1 MRFLVALSLFMSV
14 WLHHTVAFTYNAP
27 NNCEWSFRDP
37 TNQDVSLVCN
47 LRTISSDL
55 DSSSLSL
62 SQAEHTKQLSVLC
75 SDVLFFQSSLQS
87 RIFQRFYNLDSLSIE
102 YCKLTSLPSGTF
114 LGLDVLKK
122 LTVTTHN
129 SDWSIMA
136 LDLESESL
144 VGMPHLEYLQLG
156 KNNIWTLPERV
167 FCPLP
172 ALRHLNLTWNR
183 LQDVSEVGVTGGCG
197 AHLITLDLSGNDLV
211 MLPEAGLAGLESLK
225 ELYLQYNDISMMAD
239 AALVGLNSL
248 NILNMSSNRLVALPP
263 EIFNETLSL
272 QELYIHNNSLSV
284 LAPGLFSSLTH
295 LTLLDLSHNKLTS
308 EWVNGETFKGLLRLV
323 VLNLSHN
330 KVNQVG
336 EDMFHDMSALQ
347 VLDLSNNDL
356 TSIGDLTFSALVNLH
371 RLDLSYNRLATM
383 GSRSLAGLHVL
394 SSLSL
399 SHNNLTSIAPSALEN
414 CTSLRNL
421 RFEFNFLKEI
431 PLAVSEATSLR
442 TLRLSH
448 NLLTEIREENLTKL
462 KNLQHLDL
470 SNNVLRT
477 LCKECLSGL
486 GDVEVLD
493 LSMNELTAIPHNSF
507 DTNQGLKLIRLD
519 GNKISDVNALF
530 AALPNLIWLNVSDN
544 RIAWFDYAL
553 IPAQLEYLDLQHNR
567 ITELGNYFTI
577 QKQLQLKTLDA
588 SHNSIEKLGPTS
600 VPDSIQLL
608 FVNSNKITEIA
619 SGTFSEKLNISMVD
633 LYDNLLTK
641 IDLTSIHLSHVPE
654 EQELPQFY
662 IGGNPIFCDCNMEW
676 MHRVHQISARRQH
689 PRVMDLDKVTC
700 TLPYPRSNENRI
712 SFLETRPS
720 QFLCPYSSHCFALCQ
735 CCDFIACDCQM
746 TCPTGCS
753 CYHDDTW
760 ATNIV
765 DCSARG
771 HHQLPDDI
779 PMDATIV
786 YMDANEM
793 NVLDAHHLIGRKN
806 LRKLFLNESRIES
819 IQNRTF
825 HGLSSLKELY
835 LHDNHLVN
843 LIGYEFE
850 FLVNLRYLNLQNNR
864 LKYIGNDTFAGLV
877 ALEVLLL
884 QGNFIVDF
892 PVWNLNANKVLREV
906 GLANNRW
913 SCDCQYLVDFKT
925 WLNRYK
931 DIALDAKTLHCISNK
946 TNEPGPL
953 VVETSY
959 SCENFVATSIV
970 QEKIHNNFLEPIL
983 ITLGLFFLVFILCVA
998 FVVLRVR
1005 LQKVVSKKCGLK
1017 LFPPEPT
1024 AIAKEDDKT
1033 IIYDAFI
1040 SHSDLDSKFVND
1052 TISRELE
1059 NAEPPYKLILS
1070 SRDYE
1075 TVGNYVGDFIVH
1087 SIESSR
1093 RTVLIVSKNFLD
1105 NDWCKFSFKA
1115 AHLEALKTYKNRIVV
1130 VMIGE
1135 VTENDFD
1142 SELSSI
1148 VKGAPSLHFEDK
1160 TFWSKLHA
1168 ALPASPPKPSAPDCF
1183 INETN
1188 YVTRNNVPGLT
1199 PSHTIKPTALGPT
1212 MVLNNTN
1219 INNSASLPHHHHLH
1233 HHHHHHHPLPQRSDT
1248 MMHQHQTQT
1257 SIGSDTGELDK
1268 TFASGETAQS
1278 SLAPSLSP
1286 SVAPSLSHSYMS
1298 IDYATSSTATRTSHI
1313 YASIDEPITQN
1324 SQYPNTSVAAV
1335 HTRSQ
1340 YQPLH
1345 QPLHQQLHSA
1355 SIRRGPVLQYHGPS
1369 DAEVSRQ
1376 LLQNSPQHLPPNAYF
1391 QNNNRNP
1398 NLQFPNQRPDI
1409 PAVPASYFI

>member
-1 MRFLVALSLFMSV
+1 MRFLVASSIFISV
-14 WLHHTVAFTYNAP
+14 WLRCAVAFTYNAP
-27 NNCEWSFRDP
+27 SNCEWSFRDP
-37 TNQDVSLVCN
+37 SKQDVALVCN
-47 LRTISSDL
+47 VRTISSDL

-62 SQAEHTKQLSVLC
+62 SQTEHTKQLSVMC

-87 RIFQRFYNLDSLSIE
+87 RIFQRLYNLDTLSIE

-129 SDWSIMA
+129 SDWSVMA
-136 LDLESESL
+136 LELESESL

-156 KNNIWTLPERV
+156 RNNIWSLPERV

-211 MLPEAGLAGLESLK
+211 MLPEAGLAGLENLK
-225 ELYLQYNDISMMAD
+225 ELYLQYNEISMMAD
-239 AALVGLNSL
+239 GALVGLSSL

-272 QELYIHNNSLSV
+272 QELYVHNNSLGV

-308 EWVNGETFKGLLRLV
+308 EWVTSETFKGLLRLV
-323 VLNLSHN
+323 VLNLSNN
-330 KVNQVG
+330 KVSLVS

-356 TSIGDLTFSALVNLH
+356 TSVSDLTFSPLVNLH

-383 GSRSLAGLHVL
+383 KSRSLAGLHVL

-399 SHNNLTSIAPSALEN
+399 SHNNLSSIAPTAFEN

-431 PLAVSEATSLR
+431 PEAVSQAASLR

-448 NLLTEIREENLTKL
+448 NLLSEIKEGYLTQL
-462 KNLQHLDL
+462 KNLQHLDV
-470 SNNVLRT
+470 SNNVIRT

-486 GDVEVLD
+486 SEIEVLD

-507 DTNQGLKLIRLD
+507 DTNQGLRLLRLD

-530 AALPNLIWLNVSDN
+530 ATLPNLMWLNVSDN
-544 RIAWFDYAL
+544 RITWFDYAL

-567 ITELGNYFTI
+567 ITELGNYYVI
-577 QKQLQLKTLDA
+577 QKELQLHTLDA
-588 SHNSIEKLGPTS
+588 SHNFIEKLGPTS

-608 FVNSNKITEIA
+608 FVNSNRITEIA
-619 SGTFSEKLNISMVD
+619 SGTFSEKTNISMVD

-641 IDLTSIHLSHVPE
+641 IELTSIHLSHVPE
-654 EQELPQFY
+654 DRELPQFY

-793 NVLDAHHLIGRKN
+793 NILDAHHLIGRKN

-819 IQNRTF
+819 IENRTF

-835 LHDNHLVN
+835 LHDNYLVN
-843 LIGYEFE
+843 LVGYEFE
-850 FLVNLRYLNLQNNR
+850 FLDHLQYLNLQNNR
-864 LKYIGNDTFAGLV
+864 LRTINNQTFAGLA

-892 PVWNLNANKVLREV
+892 PVWNLKANKGLKEV
-906 GLANNRW
+906 GLANNLW
-913 SCDCQYLVDFKT
+913 SCDCRYMVDFKN
-925 WLNRYK
+925 WLIRQGE
-931 DIALDAKTLHCISNK
+931 AAVDAKALFCISN
-946 TNEPGPL
+946 TTGEPGPYVL
-953 VVETSY
+953 ETSY

-970 QEKIHNNFLEPIL
+970 QEKIHNDFLQPIL
-983 ITLGLFFLVFILCVA
+983 ITLGIFFVLSVICVIFII
-998 FVVLRVR
+998 LRVR
-1005 LQKVVSKKCGLK
+1005 LQKAVSKKCGLK
-1017 LFPPEPT
+1017 LFPPEPA
-1024 AIAKEDDKT
+1024 AIPKEDDKA

-1040 SHSDLDSKFVND
+1040 SHSDLDSKLVND

-1075 TVGNYVGDFIVH
+1075 TVGNYVGDFIIH
-1087 SIESSR
+1087 SIEASR
-1093 RTVLIVSKNFLD
+1093 KTVLIISRNFLD

-1115 AHLEALKTYKNRIVV
+1115 AHLEALKTYKSRIVV
-1130 VMIGE
+1130 IMTGD

-1142 SELSSI
+1142 TDLSSV

-1160 TFWSKLHA
+1160 AFWNKLHA
-1168 ALPASPPKPSAPDCF
+1168 ALPASPAKATSPDCF

-1188 YVTRNNVPGLT
+1188 YVTRNSMPGIT
-1199 PSHTIKPTALGPT
+1199 PSHSIKNNQLVPS
-1212 MVLNNTN
+1212 MVLTSTN
-1219 INNSASLPHHHHLH
+1219 LKNSASLPHHHLH
-1233 HHHHHHHPLPQRSDT
+1233 HHHHHHIPQRSGT
-1248 MMHQHQTQT
+1248 LHQHQPQT

-1278 SLAPSLSP
+1278 SLAPSLTP

-1298 IDYATSSTATRTSHI
+1298 IDYATSSGTRSSHI
-1313 YASIDEPITQN
+1313 YASIDDSMASNPHF
-1324 SQYPNTSVAAV
+1324 PPTSVAAV
-1335 HTRSQ
+1335 HPRAH

-1345 QPLHQQLHSA
+1345 QPLHQQLQPNV
-1355 SIRRGPVLQYHGPS
+1355 RRAPVSQYPGS
-1369 DAEVSRQ
+1369 NNTELSRE
-1376 LLQNSPQHLPPNAYF
+1376 LLHTSPQHVPPNNYV
-1391 QNNNRNP
+1391 QKNHRNP
-1398 NLQFPNQRPDI
+1398 NVPFSHQRPDL
-1409 PAVPASYFI
+1409 PASYFI